1 MFDWNESFSV
11 KIGVI
16 DEQHRKLFEIGESIN
31 ELLKDYDN
39 TDTYDEIMT
48 LIGELLSY
56 TKYHFEEE
64 EKLLLAYGY
73 PDLDEHVKE
82 HEKFVSYLENL
93 DEDEIDEN
101 QKEVLT
107 ELIKFIAT
115 WIFKHIN
122 NTDFKY
128 SDFLNKH
135 M

>member
-1 MFDWNESFSV
+1 MFDWNEKFSV
-11 KIGVI
+11 KVEVI

-48 LIGELLSY
+48 LISELLSY

-64 EKLLLAYGY
+64 EKLLIAYGY
-73 PDLDEHVKE
+73 PDIEEHIVE
-82 HEKFVSYLENL
+82 HEKFIDYLENL
-93 DEDEIDEN
+93 DQDEIDDN
-101 QKEVLT
+101 QEETLT
-107 ELIKFIAT
+107 ELLKFIAS

-128 SDFLNKH
+128 SQFLVDR